1 MTYKIVEE
9 LLYTKSDEWVRVENG
24 IATIGITDY
33 AQDKLGDIV
42 YVEEAT
48 PGSKV
53 VKEDKVTTIESV
65 KAASDINAPVS
76 GEIIE
81 VNKSIVKEP
90 AIVNNN
96 PYGEGWLFKIKVEN
110 NEELKDLLSAKKYE
124 EYRKE

>member
-81 VNKSIVKEP
+81 VNKSVVKEP

>member
-1 MTYKIVEE
+1 MAYKIVEE
-9 LLYTKSDEWVRVENG
+9 LFYTKSDEWIKVENG
-24 IATIGITDY
+24 IATVGITDY

-48 PGSKV
+48 SGNKV

-76 GEIIE
+76 GEIVE
-81 VNKSIVKEP
+81 VNKSVVKEP
-90 AIVNNN
+90 AIINKN

-110 NEELKDLLSAKKYE
+110 DEELKDLLTAKEYE